1 MAALKLLIESPD
13 TSFIWVS
20 VSIDCLFSFSLR
32 FSCFFIWFFNLIWQW
47 VFRYE
52 LLDLIKPPVLVFF
65 LWHCSCSKG
74 GVLICYCH
82 LGIEVYV
89 PHSATTDIWREW
101 LLISAGWEQDFWL
114 SFTLS
119 LISPWLEG
127 IEVLHYYSLHGLHR
141 HHQKKCT
148 LLIAITKLFSERAVL
163 FPFPTHR
170 LSAFP
175 YPPHTLIWPFV

>member
-127 IEVLHYYSLHGLHR
+127 IEVFHYYSLHGLHR
-141 HHQKKCT
+141 HHQEKWP
-148 LLIAITKLFSERAVL
+148 LYGSSE
-163 FPFPTHR
+163 HHD
-170 LSAFP
+170 
-175 YPPHTLIWPFV
+175 PPLGAP